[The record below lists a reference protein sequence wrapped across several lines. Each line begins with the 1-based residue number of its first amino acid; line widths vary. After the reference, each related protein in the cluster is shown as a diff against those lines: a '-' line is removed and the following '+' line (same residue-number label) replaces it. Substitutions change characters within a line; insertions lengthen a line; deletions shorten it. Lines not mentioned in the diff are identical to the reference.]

1 MPDSS
6 DPEAEALF
14 ALVRSRYGERLT
26 EEQLAELRAHV
37 ASQVERARTL
47 RAVRLKNSDEPAQPF
62 APFRAHG

>member
-1 MPDSS
+1 MPDPS

-62 APFRAHG
+62 APFRADG

>member
-1 MPDSS
+1 MPDPN

-26 EEQLAELRAHV
+26 EEQLADLREHV
-37 ASQVERARTL
+37 AGQVERARTL

-62 APFRAHG
+62 APFRADE